1 MADLLSPQTWPF
13 SLSWLPLSSY
23 LVGGGVRDALRG
35 KVSAYLDLDF
45 VLPQFPVETAK
56 AIANHY
62 KAGFVLLDA
71 ERQIARVVFAQGTAD
86 FALQVGATLNADL
99 HRRDFTVNAIAYNP
113 HTQELIDP
121 LDGKTD
127 LGRGLLRM
135 IAPENLAEDPLRLL
149 RAYRQAAQLGFQVEP
164 ATQACIHSLG
174 PYLSKIAPERVRSEL
189 GYLVSTPAGTPLI
202 KMAWADGLFQ
212 HWLPSITGE
221 QLEKLAAMDT
231 AVAELAQTYP
241 QLAQHLH
248 RSLHEQSKGPE
259 ATRRTLL
266 ANAKLVYLVGQHPQ
280 QVLIDLQRLKYS
292 RSEMNLVVTL
302 VKNLPL
308 VSSTAIT
315 EQLSRRQRYFLFQAI
330 GNALPALVVLAR
342 AEGTSMQ
349 ALTPLIQAWLDP
361 ENTLAHPHPLVTGR
375 DLLNQLHLTP
385 GPKLGKLL
393 NQLEIAQA
401 EGTITSSSQALE
413 LAKYLSDGLESKAS
427 FHQKEH

>member
-13 SLSWLPLSSY
+13 SLSWLPTPAY

-35 KVSAYLDLDF
+35 KISAYLDLDF
-45 VLPQFPVETAK
+45 VLPKYPVETAK

-71 ERQIARVVFAQGTAD
+71 ERQIARVVFASGTAD
-86 FALQVGATLNADL
+86 FALQVGPDLDTDL

-127 LGRGLLRM
+127 LGQDLLRM

-149 RAYRQAAQLGFQVEP
+149 RAYRQAAQLGFHLDP
-164 ATQACIHSLG
+164 KTQTCIQTLA
-174 PYLSKIAPERVRSEL
+174 PYLYKIAPERVRSEL
-189 GYLVSTPAGTPLI
+189 GYLLSTPAGTPLI
-202 KMAWADGLFQ
+202 KTAWEDGLFQ
-212 HWLPSITGE
+212 HWLPSITAD
-221 QLEKLAAMDT
+221 QLTKLAAMDEAT
-231 AVAELAQTYP
+231 LELADHYP
-241 QLAQHLH
+241 QLVQLLH
-248 RSLHEQSKGPE
+248 RSLHDQAKGPE

-266 ANAKLVYLVGQHPQ
+266 ANAKLVYLVGNHPQ

-292 RSEMNLVVTL
+292 RSEINLVVTL

-330 GNALPALVVLAR
+330 GQALPALVVLAR
-342 AEGTSMQ
+342 AQGTSLA
-349 ALTPLIQAWLDP
+349 ALTPLIQAWLNPDDP
-361 ENTLAHPHPLVTGR
+361 LAHPHPLVTGR
-375 DLLNQLHLTP
+375 DLLQHLCLSP
-385 GPKLGKLL
+385 GPKLGQLL
-393 NQLEIAQA
+393 HQLEIAQS
-401 EGTITSSSQALE
+401 EGTITNAQEAMV
-413 LAKYLSDGLESKAS
+413 LAKVLAETSHSIS
-427 FHQKEH
+427 Q